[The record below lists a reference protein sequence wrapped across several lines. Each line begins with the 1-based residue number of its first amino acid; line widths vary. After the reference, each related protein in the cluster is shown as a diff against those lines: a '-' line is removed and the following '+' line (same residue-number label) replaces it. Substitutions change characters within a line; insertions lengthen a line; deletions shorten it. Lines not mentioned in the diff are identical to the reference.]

1 MTDQSEL
8 LTFLNEIENDITA
21 AVQPNAGNPA
31 DFRELA
37 FTGILADELESS
49 GDLESPVVCHCEHGR
64 STAAFKVSGYGV
76 PDEDSRLDLFLTIYN
91 PGPHAEVP
99 ALNASE
105 IDTAF
110 NKLERYLG
118 RALDGL
124 SEELEPALPER
135 YMAERIQQLRG
146 KFDRVKFFL
155 FTNSRLAVRR
165 EKQRKDQVHGVPA
178 TYEVWD
184 IERFRRLRESDAGY
198 EPLNVDLRSQS
209 EGGLPCVRL
218 DAKDEG
224 YRTCVAIFPG
234 SLLRDLYDEHG
245 SRLLELNVRAYL
257 QAKGKI
263 NKGILETLRNAPAD
277 FMAYNNGIT
286 VVAEKIV
293 FGNLKD
299 GRNGILELQGMQIVN
314 GGQTTASIHRAAKEF
329 EADLSKVYVQGKI
342 VTVDSARF
350 NEVVPFISRYA
361 NSQNKVTD
369 TDLQANHRFHV
380 GLERVAKREWT
391 PDQTSKWFYERARGS
406 YQTARSKEGTTEGLR
421 KKFDREFPTH
431 QRFTKEE
438 LAKFENCWRALP
450 YVVNRGGQK
459 NFTQFMTFIKAD
471 LGELPDKWEPTPEE
485 FRGYIGKAILFR
497 DIQHIVKAD
506 ESITAYRINVT
517 TYTVSLLAEKTAR
530 RIDLDAIWKRQEIS
544 PALVDT
550 ARLWSPII
558 FKALLDYSQ
567 SQSVHIDN
575 ILKSHAAWEHMLSLN
590 LSIPPVVEGGLIS
603 VASRTNAP
611 SVVRHGVHSQ
621 PTPLSGQDHN
631 NAARCMELTSTQWMS
646 IVTWGNGP
654 GELKKWQLGLST
666 TLASYAAQGWSRTPS
681 QKQAKQGAVMIEAA
695 RSAGI
700 LSR

>member
-1 MTDQSEL
+1 MADQSEL

-21 AVQPNAGNPA
+21 DVQPNAGNPA

-37 FTGILADELESS
+37 FSRMLADELDAA
-49 GDLESPVVCHCEHGR
+49 GVLESPVVCHCEYGK

-91 PGPHAEVP
+91 AGPHSEVP
-99 ALNASE
+99 TLNASD
-105 IDTAF
+105 IDTSF
-110 NKLERYLG
+110 NKLERFLG

-124 SEELEPALPER
+124 HEELEPALPER
-135 YMAERIQQLRG
+135 YMTERIQQLRG
-146 KFDRVKFFL
+146 KVDRVNFFL

-165 EKQRKDQVHGVPA
+165 EKQRKAQVHGVA
-178 TYEVWD
+178 AAYEIWD
-184 IERFRRLRESDAGY
+184 IERFRRLRESGAGY
-198 EPLNVDLRSQS
+198 EALNVDLRGQTD
-209 EGGLPCVRL
+209 GGLPCVRL

-245 SRLLELNVRAYL
+245 SRLLELNVRSYL

-263 NKGILETLRNAPAD
+263 NKGILETLRNDPAD

-293 FGNLKD
+293 FGHLKD

-329 EADLSKVYVQGKI
+329 EADLTKVYVQGKI
-342 VTVDSARF
+342 VTVDPTRF

-406 YQTARSKEGTTEGLR
+406 YQTARSREGTTEGLR

-438 LAKFENCWRALP
+438 LAKFENCWRGLP

-459 NFTQFMTFIKAD
+459 NFTQFMTFIKTE
-471 LGELPDKWEPTPEE
+471 LGELPDKWEPSPEE
-485 FRGYIGKAILFR
+485 FRRYIGKAILFR
-497 DIQHIVKAD
+497 DVQRIVKTD

-517 TYTVSLLAEKTAR
+517 TYLVSLLAEKTAR

-544 PALVDT
+544 PALADT
-550 ARLWSPII
+550 ARFWAPVI
-558 FKALLDYSQ
+558 FKALLAYSK
-567 SQSVHIDN
+567 SQTVHIDN
-575 ILKSHAAWEHMLSLN
+575 ILKSQAAWEHMLSLE
-590 LSIPPVVEGGLIS
+590 LRLPATVDRQL
-603 VASRTNAP
+603 VASTAPNAASSNAR
-611 SVVRHGVHSQ
+611 SVQR
-621 PTPLSGQDHN
+621 LSEEFTSQDHN
-631 NAARCMELTSTQWMS
+631 NAARCMELNPAQWMA
-646 IVTWGNGP
+646 IVAWGNGP
-654 GELKKWQLGLST
+654 GDLEKWQLGIAT
-666 TLASYAAQGWSRTPS
+666 TLASYAAQGWTRTPS
-681 QKQAKQGAVMIEAA
+681 QKQAKHGATIIAA
-695 RSAGI
+695 AKAAGVF
-700 LSR
+700 

>member
-1 MTDQSEL
+1 MADQSEL

-21 AVQPNAGNPA
+21 DVQPDAGNPA

-37 FTGILADELESS
+37 FSRMLSDELEAS
-49 GDLESPVVCHCEHGR
+49 GVLESPVVCHYEYGKAA
-64 STAAFKVSGYGV
+64 TAFKVSGYGV

-91 PGPHAEVP
+91 AGPHSEVP
-99 ALNASE
+99 TLNASD
-105 IDTAF
+105 IDASF
-110 NKLERYLG
+110 NKLERFLG

-124 SEELEPALPER
+124 HEELEPALPER
-135 YMAERIQQLRG
+135 YMTARIQQLRG
-146 KFDRVKFFL
+146 KVDRVNFFL

-165 EKQRKDQVHGVPA
+165 EKQRKAQVHGIA
-178 TYEVWD
+178 AAYEVWD
-184 IERFRRLRESDAGY
+184 IERFRRLRESGAGY
-198 EPLNVDLRSQS
+198 EALNVDLRGQPD
-209 EGGLPCVRL
+209 GGLPCVRL

-245 SRLLELNVRAYL
+245 ARLLELNVRSYL

-263 NKGILETLRNAPAD
+263 NKGILETLRNDPAD

-286 VVAEKIV
+286 VVAEKIL
-293 FGNLKD
+293 FGHLKD

-342 VTVDSARF
+342 VTVEPSQF
-350 NEVVPFISRYA
+350 NEIVPLISRYA

-380 GLERVAKREWT
+380 GLDRVAKREWT

-406 YQTARSKEGTTEGLR
+406 YQTARSKEGTTDGLR

-438 LAKFENCWRALP
+438 LAKFENCWRAFP

-471 LGELPDKWEPTPEE
+471 LGELPDKWEPSSEE
-485 FRGYIGKAILFR
+485 FRRYIGKALLFR
-497 DIQHIVKAD
+497 DVQRIVKAD
-506 ESITAYRINVT
+506 DSITAYRVNVT

-530 RIDLDAIWKRQEIS
+530 RIDLDAIWKRQATSDSLAE
-544 PALVDT
+544 T
-550 ARLWSPII
+550 ARLWAPVI
-558 FKALLDYSQ
+558 FKALLDYAQ
-567 SQSVHIDN
+567 KQTVHIDN
-575 ILKSHAAWEHMLSLN
+575 VLKSKAAWEHMLSLDLRVTRDVERELRQSSPTTTGVLGADAALGRGEE
-590 LSIPPVVEGGLIS
+590 LSAG
-603 VASRTNAP
+603 
-611 SVVRHGVHSQ
+611 
-621 PTPLSGQDHN
+621 DHN
-631 NAARCMELTSTQWMS
+631 NVARCLEFDAARWLAAVNWARQSGDFPDLT
-646 IVTWGNGP
+646 INVAA
-654 GELKKWQLGLST
+654 
-666 TLASYAAQGWSRTPS
+666 TLAGYAAQGWTKTPS
-681 QKQAKQGAVMIEAA
+681 AKQAKHGAAIIEAA
-695 RSAGI
+695 RAAGV
-700 LSR
+700 LQC